1 MINQFSRKILSLTLV
16 FSTIASFVFAQSVK
30 PFKKDNLIIYRIG
43 DMHSG
48 SDINTYN
55 ACPIYLDEYN
65 VSGEKPVLVQSV
77 GLPAKTIGENRRI
90 VALGKDVWSG
100 WISLSNDGQYITV
113 PGYDAGLGTEI
124 ANKPAESVN
133 RVVALVGADG
143 GVNSSFVLN
152 TAFNN
157 NAFRSA
163 ASFDGAEIWAAGGGG
178 ANNGGIFYLKKGEKQ
193 GVNLGGLSFRQ
204 MKYID
209 GELYA
214 CENTKVY
221 RVGAGKVVE
230 APKKFTNLTGD
241 PVFTDATSF
250 TIVNL
255 DKTGTSP
262 QKVLYLLSYNNG
274 LAKYSLVKNKW
285 ELNGIYKN
293 DAVLKGNSIEAKV
306 VDGKVKL
313 YVITSGNERGG
324 DGKLIEILDNA
335 GYNENINGSGKLL
348 LKSSENQT
356 FRSLSWAPVK
366 K

>member
-1 MINQFSRKILSLTLV
+1 MINQFNRKFLSFLAVL
-16 FSTIASFVFAQSVK
+16 STITCFAFAQSAK
-30 PFKKDNLIIYRIG
+30 PFKKDNLIIYRVG

-65 VSGEKPVLVQSV
+65 VTGEKPVLVQSI

-100 WISLSNDGQYITV
+100 WISLSNDGQFITV

-133 RVVALVGADG
+133 RVVALVAADG
-143 GVNSSFVLN
+143 SINSSFVFDN
-152 TAFNN
+152 AFNN

-163 ASFDGAEIWAAGGGG
+163 TSFNGTEVWAAGGGG
-178 ANNGGIFYLKKGEKQ
+178 ANNGGIFYLKKGDKS
-193 GVNLGGLSFRQ
+193 VNIGGISFRQ
-204 MKYID
+204 IKYID

-214 CENTKVY
+214 CENTRVY
-221 RVGAGKVVE
+221 RLGAGKITE
-230 APKKFTNLTGD
+230 APKKFTNITGD
-241 PVFTDATSF
+241 AVFTDATSF

-255 DKTGTSP
+255 DKTGAGA
-262 QKVLYLLSYNNG
+262 QKILYLLSYNSG
-274 LAKYSLVKNKW
+274 IAKYSLVKNKW

-293 DAVLKGNSIEAKV
+293 DAIIKGNAVEAKV

-313 YVITSGNERGG
+313 YIISTGNERGG
-324 DGKLIEILDNA
+324 DGKLTEVLDNA
-335 GYNENINGSGKLL
+335 GHNESINASAKFL
-348 LKSSENQT
+348 LKSAENQN